1 MALTDTGF
9 ARSYLFVPAT
19 RLDRISKALTLGAD
33 EIIVDLED
41 AVAGEEKATARYRLS
56 TYEADRPVFV
66 RVNAADT
73 EYFDS
78 DVSFCEDTE
87 WVKGIVL
94 PMVSSAFDVQRLMK
108 RLTKHTNILALIE
121 TPRGVLAAEE
131 IAASGVTRLLFGTA
145 DYCASLNTPAS
156 AELFAYPRTR
166 LVLAS
171 ALAGLPAPID
181 GPTLQIHRSDELV
194 AQSQSARAVG
204 MGGKLCI
211 HPSQLQVVADVF
223 GPSDAQRDWARR
235 VLAAAVDREGVF
247 VLDGEMVDAPVLSR
261 ARWIAEQ

>member
-1 MALTDTGF
+1 MALTDVPI

-41 AVAGEEKATARYRLS
+41 AVAGEEKAQARHGLS
-56 TYEADRPVFV
+56 SYDAGRPVFV
-66 RVNAADT
+66 RINAANT
-73 EYFDS
+73 EYFDE
-78 DVSFCEDTE
+78 DVSFCADTK

-94 PMVSSAFDVQRLMK
+94 PMVSSASDVHYLMK
-108 RLTKHTNILALIE
+108 RIAQQTNVLALIE
-121 TPRGVLAAEE
+121 TPRGILAAEE
-131 IAASGVTRLLFGTA
+131 IAVSGVSRLLFGTA
-145 DYCASLNTPAS
+145 DYCAALNTPGS
-156 AELFAYPRTR
+156 AELFAYPRSR

-181 GPTLQIHRSDELV
+181 GPTLEIRDPEELV

-204 MGGKLCI
+204 MGGKLCV

-223 GPSDAQRDWARR
+223 GPSDAQRLWATR
-235 VLAAAVDREGVF
+235 VLEAAADHEGVF
-247 VLDGEMVDAPVLSR
+247 VLDGQMIDEPVLSR
-261 ARWIAEQ
+261 ARWIVKQ